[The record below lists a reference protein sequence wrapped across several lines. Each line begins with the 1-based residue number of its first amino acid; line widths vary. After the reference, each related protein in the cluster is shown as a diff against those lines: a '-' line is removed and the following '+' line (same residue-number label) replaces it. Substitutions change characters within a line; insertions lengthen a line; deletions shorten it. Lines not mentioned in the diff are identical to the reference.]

1 MQTIQLPPAAA
12 LEAAAAELISSAE
25 NVARHA
31 TVNKALYDLLTV
43 EPAIVRVSGAY
54 LVPSSSRGGLVHRI
68 DDLSGCS
75 CEAGRNG
82 RACRHAVALE
92 LIEQAQTRTMP
103 ALPKLGDRIA
113 QARAEAEAARLALL
127 ECF

>member
-12 LEAAAAELISSAE
+12 LEAAAAELISAAQD
-25 NVARHA
+25 VKRHA
-31 TVNKALYDLLTV
+31 TINKGLYDLLTV

-54 LVPSSSRGGLVHRI
+54 LVPSSTRGGLVHRV
-68 DDLSGCS
+68 DDVNGCS

-92 LIEQAQTRTMP
+92 LIEAAQVRTMP
-103 ALPKLGDRIA
+103 ALVSAERAAKLA
-113 QARAEAEAARLALL
+113 AAEEARLALL
-127 ECF
+127 ECFA